1 MSIDLQSESLLSL
14 QQSRTAF
21 PGGKRLSLATLHR
34 WRLKGVRGTRLETIL
49 IGGQRYT
56 STEAIERFIAA
67 QNAKLRPHS
76 VRWPMPESDEL
87 SMQQASRHAPT
98 RLQRHSC

>member
-56 STEAIERFIAA
+56 STEAIGRFIAA
-67 QNAKLRPHS
+67 QNASDSRPVPTIS
-76 VRWPMPESDEL
+76 PDQRRRQAEAAQRALAESGI
-87 SMQQASRHAPT
+87 
-98 RLQRHSC
+98 